1 MVRQTQP
8 SAAISLARLRYC
20 SCVPPQP
27 WTKRTP
33 GMTVAGF
40 TKVPEILSSPTGIS
54 ICSSR
59 VVMKPRDRIFGKG
72 ADFGVVSVEIHRS
85 VGGRFVVR
93 SVNFE
98 ACGVDRL
105 H

>member
-20 SCVPPQP
+20 SWVPPQP

-33 GMTVAGF
+33 GMTVAGL

-54 ICSSR
+54 IRSSR
-59 VVMKPRDRIFGKG
+59 VVMKPRDRIFGKRT
-72 ADFGVVSVEIHRS
+72 DFGVVFLE
-85 VGGRFVVR
+85 
-93 SVNFE
+93 
-98 ACGVDRL
+98 VDRGVRGWFVACPVNL
-105 H
+105 EA